1 MGTVLDREQLHAAWH
16 RGKRSFS
23 AMAWSHLDCG
33 WTHQMSKTLFKSHRH
48 HQSIAPLA
56 CSANQPLASR
66 ALPKC
71 LSLRV
76 AFVQRIPQLHVD
88 AQEMTEK
95 QHSLS
100 VGPAPRDCAS
110 AIVDV
115 GLFFLCLTERASRTW
130 LSRVDSSG
138 QLSPS
143 CQSHGIGL
151 FVLPVDSMPLHLPM
165 DPKNL
170 SWCLL
175 SL

>member
-33 WTHQMSKTLFKSHRH
+33 WTHQMSKTLFESHRH

-56 CSANQPLASR
+56 CSANQPMASR

-115 GLFFLCLTERASRTW
+115 GLIFFMSHRESFSHMAF
-130 LSRVDSSG
+130 
-138 QLSPS
+138 S
-143 CQSHGIGL
+143 C
-151 FVLPVDSMPLHLPM
+151 
-165 DPKNL
+165 
-170 SWCLL
+170 
-175 SL
+175 